1 MEGPEIMFLFQFGN
15 IRDMVSAPAS
25 ALTLKMLKDMACDFI
40 NSKVNEEN
48 KKNTFCFR
56 QCLRI
61 SSLLLRCHST
71 LTILLH

>member
-48 KKNTFCFR
+48 KKK
-56 QCLRI
+56 
-61 SSLLLRCHST
+61 H
-71 LTILLH
+71 ILFQAMFTYIVIIIALP